1 MDMEQFLLTEALMVD
16 HRWSDVRVGETDED
30 AFDSYNQIWSEYQRC
45 KHLYKGIHDFI
56 DQIYIGQFGFNE

>member
-1 MDMEQFLLTEALMVD
+1 MVD